1 MASTDAEMYDSDSSD
16 VLGDALGTEALDLRP
31 MVPSDYAES
40 PWREIQPTV
49 GTGKRLAVRQ
59 G

>member
-1 MASTDAEMYDSDSSD
+1 MYDSDSSD

-31 MVPSDYAES
+31 MVPSDYTES

-49 GTGKRLAVRQ
+49 GTGKWLAVRQ